1 MILLESYFNMFD
13 NSLLCIS
20 DYVLDREHVP
30 YHFVDCS
37 ILFEFEQVDE
47 KQFGMMMMNRL
58 MKNRLRMMMNNI

>member
-1 MILLESYFNMFD
+1 MKSYFNMFD

-47 KQFGMMMMNRL
+47 KQVGDDDDEQVDE
-58 MKNRLRMMMNNI
+58 KQVEDDD